1 MKRTFTAFAPFAI
14 LLAGLLAGCGVDTPD
29 SPQVVLTGNQQFRTY
44 VAIGNSLTAGY
55 MDGGLVVD
63 GQLGSYPSLIARRMG
78 YTVGVSSSAT
88 FTQPYLLR
96 PGVGTTSTGDPA
108 VTAGVLHWT
117 GSTVALLGT
126 TPTASVPALA
136 VMATLPAPYSNLG
149 VPGATVLDV
158 HQALTAANSQSPG
171 NAYFNLI
178 LRNPTFGNVTMR
190 EQAIHK
196 KPTLMTVWVGNND
209 ILGGATGGN
218 PVVGVNIT
226 PAPAFA
232 ALFDSLLARI
242 RHGVTEVAGLPPLIV
257 AANIP
262 SIVDIPYFVP
272 KALFDA
278 AAGGAIPT
286 VEGDEG
292 NEVVYVR
299 FPALGYLGGGGAL
312 PLPSEWTLTQEEVA
326 AVTGEVDD
334 YNARI
339 AAICAA
345 RGVALMDAHALLA
358 RVTAGDFAPLT
369 GGHYA
374 LGSPSTV
381 FSLDG
386 IHPNNVGYGLVAN
399 AWIDAI
405 NAAAGTSLAP
415 VDVDA
420 LTWDPT
426 YGVTEDAAAASP
438 GTARITA
445 DAAAALDGMFR

>member
-1 MKRTFTAFAPFAI
+1 MKRTITAFALFTI

-29 SPQVVLTGNQQFRTY
+29 SPHVVLTGNEQFKTY

-63 GQLGSYPSLIARRMG
+63 GQLGSFPSLIARQMG
-78 YTVGVSSSAT
+78 YSVGVSSTAT
-88 FTQPYLLR
+88 FTQPYILR

-136 VMATLPAPYSNLG
+136 VMATLPAPYNNLG
-149 VPGATVLDV
+149 VPGATTLDV
-158 HQALTAANSQSPG
+158 HQALTHANSQAPG
-171 NAYFNLI
+171 NAYFDLI

-196 KPTLMTVWVGNND
+196 KPTLMTVWIGAND

-226 PAPAFA
+226 PAPYFA

-242 RHGVTEVAGLPPLIV
+242 QHGVTEVAGLPPVIV
-257 AANIP
+257 AGNIP
-262 SIVDIPYFVP
+262 SITDIPYFVP
-272 KALFDA
+272 KALFDG

-286 VEGDEG
+286 VESD
-292 NEVVYVR
+292 VVYVR
-299 FPALGYLGGGGAL
+299 FPALGYLAGGGPL
-312 PLPSEWTLTQEEVA
+312 PLPGEWTLTQA
-326 AVTGEVDD
+326 EVDVVNGAVD
-334 YNARI
+334 AYNLQI
-339 AAICAA
+339 ATICAA
-345 RGVALMDAHALLA
+345 RGVGLMDAHALLA
-358 RVTAGDFAPLT
+358 GVTAGDFAPLT

-374 LGSPSTV
+374 FGYVNTA

-386 IHPNNVGYGLVAN
+386 VHPNNRGYGLVAN

-405 NAAAGTSLAP
+405 NAAAGTTLAH
-415 VDVDA
+415 VDVAA

-426 YGVTEDAAAASP
+426 YGTAETRGAAA
-438 GTARITA
+438 GTARITP
-445 DAAAALDGMFR
+445 AAASALDRMFR

>member
-1 MKRTFTAFAPFAI
+1 MKRTITAFALFAI
-14 LLAGLLAGCGVDTPD
+14 LLAGLLAGCDVDTPD
-29 SPQVVLTGNQQFRTY
+29 GPNVVLTGDSQFKTY

-63 GQLGSYPSLIARRMG
+63 GQLGSYPSLIARQMG

-96 PGVGTTSTGDPA
+96 PGVGTTSTGNPA

-136 VMATLPAPYSNLG
+136 VMATLPAPYGNLG
-149 VPGATVLDV
+149 VPGATTLDV
-158 HQALTAANSQSPG
+158 HQALTHVNSQAPG
-171 NAYFNLI
+171 NAYFDLI

-196 KPTLMTVWVGNND
+196 KPTVMTVWIGNND
-209 ILGGATGGN
+209 ILGGATDGN
-218 PVVGVNIT
+218 PVVGGNIT
-226 PAPAFA
+226 PTPYFA

-242 RHGVTEVAGLPPLIV
+242 QHGVTEVAGLPPVIV

-262 SIVDIPYFVP
+262 SITDIPYFVP
-272 KALFDA
+272 KALFDG

-286 VEGDEG
+286 VESD
-292 NEVVYVR
+292 VVYVR
-299 FPALGYLGGGGAL
+299 FPALGYLGGGGPL
-312 PLPSEWTLTQEEVA
+312 PLPSEWTLTQSEVD
-326 AVTGEVDD
+326 AVTGAVDA
-334 YNARI
+334 YNAQI

-345 RGVALMDAHALLA
+345 RGVGLMDAHALLA
-358 RVTAGDFAPLT
+358 AVTAGEFAPLT

-374 LGSPSTV
+374 LGYVHTV

-386 IHPNNVGYGLVAN
+386 VHPNNIGYGLEAN

-405 NAAAGTSLAP
+405 NTAAGTALAH
-415 VDVDA
+415 VDVSA
-420 LTWDPT
+420 LAWDPT
-426 YGVTEDAAAASP
+426 YGVSEDVAKASS